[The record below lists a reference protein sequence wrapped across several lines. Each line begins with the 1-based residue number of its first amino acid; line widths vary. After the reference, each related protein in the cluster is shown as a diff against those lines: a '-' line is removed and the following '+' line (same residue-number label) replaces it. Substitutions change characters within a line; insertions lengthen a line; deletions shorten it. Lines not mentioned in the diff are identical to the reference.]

1 MLPKLFKLTKRTLLS
16 VSVMTKTLPVVIAS
30 YNYKTFCSTREIYR
44 NFTCDYCTLDAHRSP
59 HLISKVV

>member
-1 MLPKLFKLTKRTLLS
+1 
-16 VSVMTKTLPVVIAS
+16 MTKTLPVVIAS